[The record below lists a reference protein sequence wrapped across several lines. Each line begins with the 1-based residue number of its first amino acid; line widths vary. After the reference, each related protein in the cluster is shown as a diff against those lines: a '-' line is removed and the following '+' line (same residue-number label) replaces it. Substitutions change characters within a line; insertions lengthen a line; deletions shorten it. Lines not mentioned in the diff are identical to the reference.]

1 MTQAQAQ
8 AQPKLTL
15 TEFFNTDYVDYSSY
29 DNLRKIASVVDGQKN
44 GARKVLHTILEQN
57 IKTPQKV
64 SQISSRCAE
73 FCVTGDTLVHTVEY
87 GLIRIEDIVNSND
100 PKFEKYQVYSIDESG
115 NSVIGTAKHTR
126 FMKNTDVLIEIQTET
141 DVIKCTPNHKILV
154 KHNDGSTWKEAQH
167 LTELDEIICV

>member
-1 MTQAQAQ
+1 MQN
-8 AQPKLTL
+8 KLKIS
-15 TEFFNTDYVDYSSY
+15 EFFGTDYVDYSSY
-29 DNLRKIASVVDGQKN
+29 DNLRKVASVVDGQKN
-44 GARKVLHTILEQN
+44 SSRKVLYTVLQNN
-57 IKTPQKV
+57 IKTDNKV
-64 SQISSRCAE
+64 SSLAAKTAE
-73 FCVTGDTLVHTVEY
+73 FCLTGDTLVHTVEY

-115 NSVIGTAKHTR
+115 NSVIGTAKYTR

-141 DVIKCTPNHKILV
+141 DVIKCTPDHKILV